1 MKKFKHLLILL
12 MTLVLLVGLTACA
25 NECEPPEPE
34 YLPEVEETVEPPEEE
49 ETPPEVEESEEP
61 EEPEEVEEEAPTG
74 SQITGAIHR
83 IEYGDNVVYLFGT
96 IHAYREGWTPLA
108 DVVEDAMA
116 RADVF
121 VAEISSEEMAL
132 MEAMIPE
139 IMFLP
144 DNQTWADYLPEE
156 AYDHFVA
163 MTAEWEVGY
172 EEVNTISPSFLIQL
186 LELQLAFS
194 LVDDLAA
201 GIDASV
207 DAYVMDVAEERGLP
221 TLGLESANQQIEI
234 LYNPPFEVVVAQV
247 MAFGTPDDVLEFMM
261 AMGTLADMA
270 EWYETNNFQA
280 FQEQF
285 FLYFEDEDCL
295 ATNYMRETV
304 INFRSTYY
312 AQRIAELLR
321 ETEEPTTFFVA
332 VGISHVVRAR
342 GGVEGLTD
350 IVEQLEL
357 LDIIAEPIY

>member
-1 MKKFKHLLILL
+1 MKKMKHLLILL

-25 NECEPPEPE
+25 NEYEPAEPE
-34 YLPEVEETVEPPEEE
+34 YIPEVEETIEPPEEE
-49 ETPPEVEESEEP
+49 EAPPEVEEP
-61 EEPEEVEEEAPTG
+61 DEPEEVEEETPAG

-132 MEAMIPE
+132 VEARVPE

-144 DNQTWADYLPEE
+144 DGQTWADYLPEE
-156 AYDHFVA
+156 AFDHFVA
-163 MTAEWEVGY
+163 MTAEWGVGY
-172 EEVNTISPSFLIQL
+172 EEANTISPSFLIQL

-194 LVDDLAA
+194 LVDDLAM
-201 GIDASV
+201 GLDASV
-207 DAYVMDVAEERGLP
+207 DAYVMGVAEERGLP
-221 TLGLESANQQIEI
+221 TLGLESADQQIEI

-247 MAFGTPDDVLEFMM
+247 MAFGTPDEALDFMM
-261 AMGTLADMA
+261 DTGTLADMA
-270 EWYETNNFQA
+270 DWYETNNFQA
-280 FQEQF
+280 FQDQF
-285 FLYFEDEDCL
+285 ILSFEDVDCL
-295 ATNYMRETV
+295 ATNYMRETL